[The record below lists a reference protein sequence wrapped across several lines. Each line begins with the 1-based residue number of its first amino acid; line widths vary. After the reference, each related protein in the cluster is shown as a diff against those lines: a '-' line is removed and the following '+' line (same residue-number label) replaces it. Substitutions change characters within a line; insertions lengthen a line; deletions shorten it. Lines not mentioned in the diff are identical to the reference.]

1 MTLKDSL
8 ITWNVYYIVGIVSSE
23 RQMKTSQDPFPSVD
37 ELLTSKRS
45 LIAH

>member
-23 RQMKTSQDPFPSVD
+23 RQMKNSQDPFPSED
-37 ELLTSKRS
+37 EF
-45 LIAH
+45 